1 MSFFGRWH
9 SILLPAALLAVAV
22 GCSPMDQSPMDE
34 EKEPHYVLGK
44 SRVNAMNY
52 TGAID
57 AFEESL
63 EANPHSA
70 MAHYQLA
77 MLYENQESDPAAA
90 IFHYQQYLKYDPK
103 SENAEIIAQHIASCK
118 QQLAADVLQ
127 LPSAP
132 AAQQQL
138 EKLTEENHRLHD
150 QLTQW
155 QNYYAAQQAAARTNP
170 VVVPQA
176 TYVSPGPATCPTP
189 DDLTS
194 QTSQATQT
202 PQTTSTAATTSTT
215 GQRHTTSTA
224 PKPPARHTHVVA
236 GGETLASIAR
246 KQGISLAALE
256 AANPT
261 VNPKK
266 LKAGQV
272 INLPAD

>member
-1 MSFFGRWH
+1 MSFFGRWYP
-9 SILLPAALLAVAV
+9 LLLAAFFVAAS
-22 GCSPMDQSPMDE
+22 GCSPMDQGAQDE
-34 EKEPHYVLGK
+34 EREPHYVLGK

-52 TGAID
+52 TGAIE

-70 MAHYQLA
+70 AAHYQLA

-90 IFHYQQYLKYDPK
+90 IYHYQQYLKYNPK
-103 SENAEIIAQHIASCK
+103 AENADIIGQHIASCK

-138 EKLTEENHRLHD
+138 EKLTEENRRLHD

-155 QNYYAAQQAAARTNP
+155 QNYYAAQQAAAKTNRAMTP
-170 VVVPQA
+170 P
-176 TYVSPGPATCPTP
+176 YVSPQNNYNYSP
-189 DDLTS
+189 
-194 QTSQATQT
+194 Q
-202 PQTTSTAATTSTT
+202 PQTTSLAPDDVTTANPGLPASTT
-215 GQRHTTSTA
+215 PTPVTRQPTATRSTSARPLRTHTV
-224 PKPPARHTHVVA
+224 AR
-236 GGETLASIAR
+236 GETLASIAR
-246 KQGISLAALE
+246 SHGISLPALQ
-256 AANPT
+256 AANPG

-272 INLPAD
+272 LNLPSP